1 MSSTYRYR
9 TDMSNPVPANN
20 RAICIERRQRILSPK
35 LTRTPLSWWT
45 NITARI
51 CQSRRPRRH
60 VWAAED
66 KEIAED
72 QDRGG
77 SEIAEARDGMSCRTA
92 AVPVKRGFG
101 TGFVPLGFLC
111 TARLSELA
119 DSREGTE
126 ERESHDVLLGVAGLW
141 RSLRA
146 PGGTRLERGI
156 M

>member
-20 RAICIERRQRILSPK
+20 RAICIERRQRILSPR

-51 CQSRRPRRH
+51 PQSRRPRRH

-66 KEIAED
+66 QETAED
-72 QDRGG
+72 QRWQKARD
-77 SEIAEARDGMSCRTA
+77 EARDGESCRTA